1 MYWSDTNQ
9 RAGPGNPEA
18 PVHPDLVETISMRT
32 KGPLLTL
39 LAVVVLA
46 LVLLTVNLTKRDESA
61 SATAGSSTT
70 APAAPA
76 PAQAAPP
83 APAQAPAQAPA
94 PADAGTPIPAQAKYT
109 GKTAGRAAGEASVAV
124 AVTGGKASAYLCD
137 GKKLESWLKGD
148 VHGSSVTLTG
158 KNGTLTGT
166 YANGKLS
173 GNVTVDGLSWAFSA
187 APSKSPAGVYRARK
201 GTADAGWIVYP
212 DGTQTGVQNIG
223 GTASPAPA
231 LDPASGS
238 AVLGG
243 DTVPVQSIEGGDP
256 AVG

>member
-1 MYWSDTNQ
+1 
-9 RAGPGNPEA
+9 
-18 PVHPDLVETISMRT
+18 VETISMRT

-46 LVLLTVNLTKRDESA
+46 LILLAVNLTTKSDD
-61 SATAGSSTT
+61 ATSPAAGGSTG
-70 APAAPA
+70 APAAPP

-83 APAQAPAQAPA
+83 AAP

-109 GKTAGRAAGEASVAV
+109 GKTSGRKAGEASVAV
-124 AVTGGKASAYLCD
+124 AVKDGKASAYLCD

-148 VHGSSVTLTG
+148 VQGSSVTLTG
-158 KNGTLTGT
+158 KNGSLTGK
-166 YANGKLS
+166 YENGQLT

-187 APSKSPAGVYRARK
+187 TPSKSPAGVYRARQ
-201 GTADAGWIVYP
+201 GSADAGWIVYP

-223 GTASPAPA
+223 GVASPAPA
-231 LDPASGS
+231 LDPAAGS

-243 DTVPVQSIEGGDP
+243 ATVPVQSIEGGDET
-256 AVG
+256 VGG